1 MDEMS
6 VPSDLEVPNDAS
18 DEYRRQVEHVNEYL
32 QWARTSM
39 RRMSD
44 EVERLGQVR
53 GSAVLQNGP
62 NGILLA

>member
-6 VPSDLEVPNDAS
+6 VPPNLTVPDGAS
-18 DEYRRQVEHVNEYL
+18 DDYRRQVERVNEYL